1 MYGNTNTLQSRGF
14 AYCYVIDLHQIL
26 VFVSGPRFILLML
39 AQHVITIISNIDVY
53 IFCHK
58 LWSVKRDNQ
67 KEDDDKSLKIFNKV
81 TASPYIIVP
90 L

>member
-1 MYGNTNTLQSRGF
+1 MVLLTAF
-14 AYCYVIDLHQIL
+14 VIDLHQIL
-26 VFVSGPRFILLML
+26 VFVSGARFILLML

-53 IFCHK
+53 IVCHK
-58 LWSVKRDNQ
+58 LWTVKRDNH

-81 TASPYIIVP
+81 TASPYIIVS